1 MDQVD
6 IAIIGGGVIGCAI
19 ARALS
24 AREPAL
30 AIAVLEKESQL
41 AMHQSGRNSG
51 VVHAGY
57 NQKPG
62 TLKARLVV
70 EGSRRMRDYCA
81 SRGITCVEDGIVIA
95 ARVPDE
101 VGTLEELHKRGTAN
115 GAITKLL
122 TQAELFELEPNA
134 TGISALHAPQGASL
148 DARSFVLSLA
158 DDARSTGVRI
168 HPGERAANIERTD
181 RGVTIATTVQATTS
195 NFETNA
201 NTDGTVRAR
210 VLLNAAGLQADRIAH
225 QFECGL
231 DYRIVP
237 FRGDYYELV
246 DSRRDLVRSH
256 LYPAPDLAFPFL
268 GVHFSRTFDNR
279 VIVGPGARLALGR
292 ESYNEWS
299 LNPGDLAKNWRD
311 LVNMASFPGFWSM
324 LSSKDMKRL
333 AREEWKKALFKE
345 AVARE
350 GTLLIPQLRSSD
362 LKKASCGIR
371 AQLVN
376 QKGALIDDL
385 VVEETENSVH
395 VLNAVSP
402 ALTCSLPFA
411 DQVME
416 MVLKKL

>member
-1 MDQVD
+1 MEQVD
-6 IAIIGGGVIGCAI
+6 IAIIGGGVIGCAV

-70 EGSRRMRDYCA
+70 EGSRRMREYCA
-81 SRGITCVEDGIVIA
+81 ARRITCVEDGIVIA
-95 ARVPDE
+95 ARTPEE
-101 VGTLEELHKRGTAN
+101 VATLEELHKRGTAN
-115 GAITKLL
+115 GALTKLL
-122 TQAELFELEPNA
+122 SRTELLELEPNA
-134 TGISALHAPQGASL
+134 GGISALHAPQGASL
-148 DARSFVLSLA
+148 DARAFVLSLA

-168 HPGERAANIERTD
+168 HPGEKATSIERTD
-181 RGVTIATTVQATTS
+181 SGVTIATVVQSS
-195 NFETNA
+195 NGNA
-201 NTDGTVRAR
+201 SSGTVRAR
-210 VLLNAAGLQADRIAH
+210 VLLNAAGLQADRLAH
-225 QFECGL
+225 QFDCGL
-231 DYRIVP
+231 EYRIVP

-299 LNPGDLAKNWRD
+299 VNPGELARNFRDLA
-311 LVNMASFPGFWSM
+311 NMATFPGFWTM
-324 LSSKDMKRL
+324 LASKDMKRL

-350 GTLLIPQLRSSD
+350 GTLLIPQLRTSD
-362 LKKASCGIR
+362 LQKASCGIR

-376 QKGALIDDL
+376 QKGGLIDDL

-411 DQVME
+411 DQVMD
-416 MVLKKL
+416 MVLQKL